1 MKKILVVIDM
11 QNDFIDGALGTPEA
25 VAIVENVKAKILSYP
40 KENVFATRDT
50 HHQYYMDTQEGRNL
64 PVPHCIRGTDGWQ
77 IRPEIAELI
86 FPDHIVD
93 KPTFGST
100 QLAKLMEVLERRE
113 EDGIEIELVGPAA
126 QGFNAGD
133 ADLLRRIL
141 LRRRDARQAR
151 SCPGDHALL
160 PDQDHQRLIRNTDK
174 AATEGFCHHSGVD
187 RRVTLRSCTV
197 K

>member
-25 VAIVENVKAKILSYP
+25 AAIVENVKAKILSYP

-86 FPDHIVD
+86 FPDHIID

-113 EDGIEIELVGPAA
+113 EDGIEIELVGLCTDICVVSNALLLKASMPETPISCDASCCAGVTPAKHEA
-126 QGFNAGD
+126 A
-133 ADLLRRIL
+133 LETM
-141 LRRRDARQAR
+141 R
-151 SCPGDHALL
+151 SC
-160 PDQDHQRLIRNTDK
+160 QIRIIND
-174 AATEGFCHHSGVD
+174 
-187 RRVTLRSCTV
+187 
-197 K
+197 

>member
-25 VAIVENVKAKILSYP
+25 AAIVENVKAKILSYP

-93 KPTFGST
+93 IVDKPTFGST

-113 EDGIEIELVGPAA
+113 EDGIEIELVGLCTDICVVSNALLLKASMPETPISCDASCCAGVTPAKHEA
-126 QGFNAGD
+126 A
-133 ADLLRRIL
+133 LETM
-141 LRRRDARQAR
+141 R
-151 SCPGDHALL
+151 SC
-160 PDQDHQRLIRNTDK
+160 QIRIIND
-174 AATEGFCHHSGVD
+174 
-187 RRVTLRSCTV
+187 
-197 K
+197 